1 MLSNLTSTCTSPS
14 WGCNVNPVTSTTQ
27 AASKHGETIKQRWT
41 AAAPA
46 SLKTKKD
53 RPTAVQTWVRHLPF
67 CHDLLQQ
74 DAVWPHVWLDGELAI
89 QRSFRGSPFDGE
101 LGTCKQR
108 KPSGT
113 DLGKCT
119 HHHDEKQG
127 NNNTQTLSTI
137 RLLQVKEG
145 WQTTKEE
152 GSEEEDRQEE
162 AGVRNVEDEYLR

>member
-1 MLSNLTSTCTSPS
+1 MHITFMGLQCKPCHIYST
-14 WGCNVNPVTSTTQ
+14 
-27 AASKHGETIKQRWT
+27 SKHGETIKQRWT

-46 SLKTKKD
+46 SLKKD

-67 CHDLLQQ
+67 CHDFLQQ
-74 DAVWPHVWLDGELAI
+74 DAVGPHVRLDGELAV

-108 KPSGT
+108 KLSGT

-119 HHHDEKQG
+119 HQHDEKQG
-127 NNNTQTLSTI
+127 NNNTQVLSTI
-137 RLLQVKEG
+137 LLRQVKEG

-162 AGVRNVEDEYLR
+162 AGVRNVENEYLH